1 MNSHNPA
8 NIDQLEANK
17 DENKVVEEQ
26 TMLMEIIKDKELIV
40 NPIKIESNKRK
51 RDFPQDHEEEMKYVV
66 LSKYIWSHLNRK
78 SQNKKEE
85 AKETSGSYLI
95 L

>member
-8 NIDQLEANK
+8 NIDQFEANEG
-17 DENKVVEEQ
+17 ENKVVEEQ

-40 NPIKIESNKRK
+40 SPIKIESKKRK
-51 RDFPQDHEEEMKYVV
+51 RDFPQDHEEEMKNVV

-78 SQNKKEE
+78 SQNKIF
-85 AKETSGSYLI
+85 LI
-95 L
+95 MQKTI